1 MTCTNC
7 QKAQASP
14 HWGGYDTRCA
24 RCCARLVRSAR
35 PVKAMQEAMLYAIA
49 LRPEN
54 PTKATVL
61 AALKAMDAE
70 AAAQGLLPSF
80 ASNTNP

>member
-1 MTCTNC
+1 MTCQQC
-7 QKAQASP
+7 QHSTANP
-14 HWGGYDTRCA
+14 HWGGYNTRCA

-54 PTKATVL
+54 PTKAAVL
-61 AALKAMDAE
+61 AALKAMDADL
-70 AAAQGLLPSF
+70 AAMSL
-80 ASNTNP
+80 ASSSVSKTNP

>member
-1 MTCTNC
+1 MTCQQC
-7 QKAQASP
+7 QHSTANP
-14 HWGGYDTRCA
+14 HWGGYNTRCA

-54 PTKATVL
+54 PTKAAVL
-61 AALKAMDAE
+61 AALKAMDADS
-70 AAAQGLLPSF
+70 AALSLPSLS
-80 ASNTNP
+80 ASSTNP

>member
-7 QKAQASP
+7 LKAQSSP
-14 HWGGYDTRCA
+14 HWGGYNTRCA

-35 PVKAMQEAMLYAIA
+35 PVREHQEAMLYAIA

-54 PTKATVL
+54 PTKAAVL
-61 AALKAMDAE
+61 QALKEMDAHS
-70 AAAQGLLPSF
+70 AQQNKESLPVS
-80 ASNTNP
+80 SGKP